1 MELALTE
8 VGSSETHTHVR
19 LTGRGD
25 IAGAGAIKSKFIGY
39 TADRRQHAI
48 VDIADVPLL
57 TSMGLHVFLT
67 AAKAMARDQKLL
79 VLVGAQPLV
88 EKTLRVAGL
97 DRALPVVKDHAKA
110 MEADPAQVRDPSLP
124 GWGTCYRSPLGT
136 STGIPSGVWRPDLL
150 LS

>member
-1 MELALTE
+1 MELALNE
-8 VGSSETHTHVR
+8 VGTTETLTHVR
-19 LTGRGD
+19 LAGRGD
-25 IAGAGAIKSKFIGY
+25 IAGAGAIESRFIGY
-39 TADRRQHAI
+39 TAARRQHAI

-67 AAKAMARDQKLL
+67 AAKVMARDQKLL

-88 EKTLRVAGL
+88 EKTLRVSGL

-110 MEADPAQVRDPSLP
+110 MEAISA
-124 GWGTCYRSPLGT
+124 RSMT
-136 STGIPSGVWRPDLL
+136 VPSGGPH

>member
-8 VGSSETHTHVR
+8 VGTSETHTHVR

-25 IAGAGAIKSKFIGY
+25 IAGAEAIAAQFLGC
-39 TADRRQHAI
+39 TAARRQHAI

-88 EKTLRVAGL
+88 EKTLRVSGF
-97 DRALPVVKDHAKA
+97 DRALPVVQDHAKA
-110 MEADPAQVRDPSLP
+110 IEAISA
-124 GWGTCYRSPLGT
+124 RSVTMLGG
-136 STGIPSGVWRPDLL
+136 SQ